1 MDNIDKKIIE
11 LLSENANITSTEI
24 GDLVNLSIPAVNKR
38 ILRLQNENIIR
49 KFTILTDGKKVNKPI
64 TAFIFI
70 VVRFSD
76 SIDVLLDHIRQD
88 DDILE
93 CHALTGEYDYLLKVC
108 ALDIEDL
115 EEKLL
120 FLKKQKG
127 VVKSHTM
134 VSLMEHK
141 FEPTILP
148 EQ

>member
-88 DDILE
+88 ADILE

-120 FLKKQKG
+120 FLKKMITIG
-127 VVKSHTM
+127 VYIFTVQGIFWLK
-134 VSLMEHK
+134 L
-141 FEPTILP
+141 
-148 EQ
+148 